1 MPEETT
7 FGAAVSVKRKELRLS
22 QKALAERV
30 LKDDGTPITPQYLND
45 IEHDRRSPTTDHMVS
60 ALADALG
67 LDREYLFVLAGK
79 VPPEELRLAAAARPE
94 QVKQAMVA
102 FRRTLA
108 TPVKKQ

>member
-1 MPEETT
+1 MGEETT
-7 FGAAVSVKRKELRLS
+7 FGGAVSAKRKELKLS

-30 LKDDGTPITPQYLND
+30 LKEDGTSITPQYLND
-45 IEHDRRSPTTDHMVS
+45 IEHDRRSPTTDQMVG

-94 QVKQAMVA
+94 QVKAAMVA
-102 FRRTLA
+102 FRKTLT
-108 TPVKKQ
+108 TPGKKQ